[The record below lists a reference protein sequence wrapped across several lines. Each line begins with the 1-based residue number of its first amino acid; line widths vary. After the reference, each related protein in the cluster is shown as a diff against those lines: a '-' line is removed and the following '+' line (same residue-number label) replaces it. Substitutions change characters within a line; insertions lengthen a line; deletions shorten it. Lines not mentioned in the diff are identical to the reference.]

1 MQYILA
7 LVWVLALPST
17 FFKTHSFYSS
27 NLFFLIV
34 KGVCNF
40 LGSVSPQQK
49 FEAVDEPVLPLRV
62 TAHFYLQAKENTFSR
77 REGGPTQ
84 KTCKEREKRGEEA
97 QYGSCFYMFFF
108 SCPLVCPM

>member
-77 REGGPTQ
+77 REGRPPTQ
-84 KTCKEREKRGEEA
+84 KTQREEKHPPHPIPTPPHT
-97 QYGSCFYMFFF
+97 QFLLLFLY
-108 SCPLVCPM
+108 V